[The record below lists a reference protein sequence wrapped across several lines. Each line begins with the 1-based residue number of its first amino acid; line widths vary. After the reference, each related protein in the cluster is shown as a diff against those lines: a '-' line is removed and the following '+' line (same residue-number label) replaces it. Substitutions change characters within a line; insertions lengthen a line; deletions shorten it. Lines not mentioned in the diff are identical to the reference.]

1 MSSPTA
7 TRESLSLAEVCS
19 DTDKDSWSPLHE
31 LIPDPP
37 LRHGHAISIDMA
49 FSATLSLQR
58 GLLSP
63 SDHTR
68 LLKLFSRAGL
78 SMDHSSFDA
87 PLLERATAAI
97 LRTRDGKLRAAVP
110 VSPLGKCVFLNDVSH
125 EDMCAALN
133 EHKRIVASYPRAGS
147 GIDAFVD
154 ASDTGYTVQGKPVE
168 EEMQNGK
175 KVEESVVT
183 TNGHALNGFADG
195 LAATLHPIDEKTTTS
210 PVTVA
215 VADGNGIA

>member
-1 MSSPTA
+1 
-7 TRESLSLAEVCS
+7 
-19 DTDKDSWSPLHE
+19 
-31 LIPDPP
+31 
-37 LRHGHAISIDMA
+37 MA

-63 SDHTR
+63 AEHTR
-68 LLKLFSRAGL
+68 LLNLFSRAGL
-78 SMDHSSFDA
+78 SMDHPSFDA

-125 EDMCAALN
+125 EDMCAALD
-133 EHKRIVASYPRAGS
+133 EHKRIVASYPRAGT
-147 GIDAFVD
+147 GLDAYVD

-168 EEMQNGK
+168 EEIQNGK
-175 KVEESVVT
+175 TEEPVVA
-183 TNGHALNGFADG
+183 TNGHAMNGFADG
-195 LAATLHPIDEKTTTS
+195 LAAKLHPIDEKTATS